1 MGNNNSTAQNNK
13 GGGNHSPT
21 NNNYNNDN
29 DDASSLGAHSSFS
42 QGGASSSHHSTYEH
56 GPVTQM
62 VPIPGAQSSH
72 LNSLGGGGGRGQQGG
87 GEALEPALV
96 PVAITCEWRRSFLR
110 LFLSLVRFSRRRF
123 PSSRKSLVT
132 GGSGFYPSGRASL
145 LSLLARRARARGVTL
160 TLVRFTH
167 PNACIFVL
175 TVVPFSFFSLSLFL
189 SICPSRNIQ
198 GRKAVRSSKSKAPL
212 TGGKRGRSFIGPGIE
227 SFR

>member
-1 MGNNNSTAQNNK
+1 MCGRKDRERERERKRKTKMGNNNSTAQNNNR

-21 NNNYNNDN
+21 NNNNDN

-96 PVAITCEWRRSFLR
+96 PVAITCEWRSFLR
-110 LFLSLVRFSRRRF
+110 FFSFLVRFSRRVSF
-123 PSSRKSLVT
+123 LSQSLV
-132 GGSGFYPSGRASL
+132 L
-145 LSLLARRARARGVTL
+145 Q
-160 TLVRFTH
+160 RFL
-167 PNACIFVL
+167 P
-175 TVVPFSFFSLSLFL
+175 
-189 SICPSRNIQ
+189 
-198 GRKAVRSSKSKAPL
+198 
-212 TGGKRGRSFIGPGIE
+212 
-227 SFR
+227 